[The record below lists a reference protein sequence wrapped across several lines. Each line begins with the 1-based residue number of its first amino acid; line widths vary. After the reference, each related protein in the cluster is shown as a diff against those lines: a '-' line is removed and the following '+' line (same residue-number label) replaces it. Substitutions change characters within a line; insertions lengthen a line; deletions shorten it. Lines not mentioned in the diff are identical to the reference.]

1 MKNKSKRKGFT
12 LIELIF
18 VLVIVTTLVIYGL
31 SQYNKMKA
39 PTQAN
44 GEFAKIAQLL
54 GGIDR
59 AAGEAHGSYPALTAL
74 AISGSDNAI
83 SIQMGGGSVITDIAG
98 WTYNCA
104 AGASSTITVTT
115 SALTSTVLAD
125 LVRSKVRGAFPAWT
139 PNANGNAQVVLTL
152 SGVVCQ

>member
-1 MKNKSKRKGFT
+1 MTNRKMRKGFT

-18 VLVIVTTLVIYGL
+18 VLVIVSALVIAGL

-44 GEFAKIAQLL
+44 GEFAKISQLL

-59 AAGEAHGSYPALTAL
+59 AAGEASGAYPALTAL

-83 SIQMGGGSVITDIAG
+83 SIQMGGAAVLGDITG

-104 AGASSTITVTT
+104 AGASSTVTVTT

-125 LVRSKVRGAFPAWT
+125 LVRSKIRGAFPAWT
-139 PNANGNAQVVLTL
+139 PNADGNDQVVLTL
-152 SGVVCQ
+152 SGAVCQ